1 MPTGVPIALRKMI
14 PVVLSL
20 LPPLL
25 FVVGLLGLSAL
36 LLRALPPRRRP
47 REVKLQ
53 GEAARYFR

>member
-1 MPTGVPIALRKMI
+1 M
-14 PVVLSL
+14 VLSL

-25 FVVGLLGLSAL
+25 FVLGMLGLSAL
-36 LLRALPPRRRP
+36 ILRSLPPRRRR